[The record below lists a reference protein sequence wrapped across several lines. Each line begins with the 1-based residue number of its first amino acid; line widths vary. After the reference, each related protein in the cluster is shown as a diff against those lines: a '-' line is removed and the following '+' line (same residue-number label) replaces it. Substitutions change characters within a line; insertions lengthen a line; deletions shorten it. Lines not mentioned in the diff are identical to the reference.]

1 MYDVPSN
8 GGGGAEQDLDLDR
21 VVGAKH
27 EDFLDYLDELYD
39 GDEQGFDDEVAAL
52 FQVCFGIKYF
62 L

>member
-8 GGGGAEQDLDLDR
+8 EGGEAQQDLDLDR